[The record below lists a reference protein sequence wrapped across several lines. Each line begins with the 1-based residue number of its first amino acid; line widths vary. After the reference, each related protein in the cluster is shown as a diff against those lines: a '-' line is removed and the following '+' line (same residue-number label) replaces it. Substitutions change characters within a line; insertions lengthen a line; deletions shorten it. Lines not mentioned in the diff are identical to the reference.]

1 MKTQLEALQRQ
12 LELLEVDKKDS
23 EGRLEQALKKNEELE
38 EKGGWRWRRTHIKS
52 VPWRIYTGSALQ
64 QVLS

>member
-12 LELLEVDKKDS
+12 LELLEVDKKEA

-38 EKGGWRWRRTHIKS
+38 EKGGLRVSHREYIQEVHFTKS
-52 VPWRIYTGSALQ
+52 SGEH
-64 QVLS
+64 

>member
-12 LELLEVDKKDS
+12 LELLEVDKKEA

-52 VPWRIYTGSALQ
+52 VP
-64 QVLS
+64 